1 MCSWREERC
10 RRRCLSRFVQAK
22 GLQKAFNRSP
32 LGLNL
37 YPWLNYRIF
46 PAWRPGIRQSRH
58 FSASSLVYVPVM
70 AFLPWGSPICGF
82 NLALNPL
89 PKSSTSEPPRVFRRL
104 HYLRRWESSWEDQ
117 PDIHLRSG
125 RVRCRLANW
134 LRNGKII
141 AGCL

>member
-46 PAWRPGIRQSRH
+46 PAWRPGIRQSISPSVVTSKPANGDGPGRCCSTSLGLD
-58 FSASSLVYVPVM
+58 SASP
-70 AFLPWGSPICGF
+70 F
-82 NLALNPL
+82 
-89 PKSSTSEPPRVFRRL
+89 
-104 HYLRRWESSWEDQ
+104 
-117 PDIHLRSG
+117 
-125 RVRCRLANW
+125 
-134 LRNGKII
+134 
-141 AGCL
+141 